1 MPSWVQ
7 PILGGA
13 EVIAAV
19 LFLVPYT
26 ARAGSYLLL
35 VIFALAAVVHILHGQ
50 FNVGGLIV
58 YAAAVIVCMARQENS
73 AEELTYER
81 P

>member
-1 MPSWVQ
+1 
-7 PILGGA
+7 
-13 EVIAAV
+13 
-19 LFLVPYT
+19 
-26 ARAGSYLLL
+26 
-35 VIFALAAVVHILHGQ
+35 VHILHGQ